1 MMSFKKETKEWLKNG
16 MVPPEPYM
24 FFFDHN
30 NTNFYYVAGL

>member
-1 MMSFKKETKEWLKNG
+1 MAEKRNG
-16 MVPPEPYM
+16 SPEPYM